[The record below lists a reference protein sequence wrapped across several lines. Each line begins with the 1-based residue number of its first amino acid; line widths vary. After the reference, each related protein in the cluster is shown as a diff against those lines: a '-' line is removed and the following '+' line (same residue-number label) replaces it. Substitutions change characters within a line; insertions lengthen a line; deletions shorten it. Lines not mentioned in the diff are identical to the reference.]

1 MTKKRV
7 LIIYTGGTI
16 GMLPS
21 GAGYKVKKN
30 YLGQCLSK
38 MPELADATMPEWDL
52 IEYESL
58 IDSSDANIKFWQK
71 IADDIEK
78 HYQDYDGFIV
88 LHGTDTMAYTAS
100 MVSFLLEGLA
110 KPVIFTGSQVPLS
123 VIRSDGHN
131 NVVNALYIAAHYK
144 IPEVCICFND
154 SLLRANRATKIS
166 AARFTAF
173 KTFNYPKLAR
183 IGINIDVDAKAL
195 LPMTDKKLCV
205 AQLQDTHVA
214 CFRFFPGMAHQILE
228 AMLEKPTQAIV
239 LETFGA
245 GHIPTDPALLS
256 LLKEAADSGVI
267 LVNCTQCSH
276 GKVDMAAYHIGK
288 ELLAMGMLSA
298 GDMTVEATVT
308 KLQYLLS
315 QKKVVQDKL
324 KELIGSNMRGEVS
337 QK

>member
-16 GMLPS
+16 GMLS
-21 GAGYKVKKN
+21 SDAGYKVKKN

-38 MPELADATMPEWDL
+38 MPELADADMPDWDL
-52 IEYESL
+52 VEYESL
-58 IDSSDANIKFWQK
+58 IDSSDANIEFWQK
-71 IADDIEK
+71 IADDIK
-78 HYQDYDGFIV
+78 RYYQDYDGFIV

-183 IGINIDVDAKAL
+183 IGINIDVDTKVL
-195 LPMTDKKLCV
+195 LPMTEKKLSV
-205 AQLQDTHVA
+205 VQLQDTHVA

-228 AMLEKPTQAIV
+228 AILEKPTQAIV

-245 GHIPTDPALLS
+245 GHIPTDSALLS
-256 LLKEAADSGVI
+256 LLKEATASGVF
-267 LVNCTQCSH
+267 LVNCTQCPH

-288 ELLAMGMLSA
+288 ELMGMGMLSA
-298 GDMTVEATVT
+298 GDMTVEAAVT

-315 QKKVVQDKL
+315 QDFKPDMVQAL
-324 KELIGSNMRGEVS
+324 FGTNLRGELS